1 MSTTAVSSNSIY
13 QELRTFFQSR
23 RSDLQHLGNDL
34 KSGDLTKAQQDYQA
48 LQTLGE
54 SGPFANGD
62 TFAVSR
68 REQDLQNIGT
78 AIQAGDLAGAK
89 KALLQLHQTFDPP
102 PVHAPVSDSSASPA
116 LTPGTSGTPA
126 VASTTST
133 SATGPEIVL
142 NLGNVPAGEQITIGV
157 SSGSN
162 GTEQVSI
169 SAANPQ
175 GQSAGSILLNLA
187 QNSNEQIVLNLFN
200 SAASPSQGSGVNVS
214 A

>member
-1 MSTTAVSSNSIY
+1 MSTTAVASSSIY

-23 RSDLQHLGNDL
+23 RSDLQQLGKDL
-34 KSGDLTKAQQDYQA
+34 KSGDLTKAQQDYQT
-48 LQTLGE
+48 LQTLGQ

-102 PVHAPVSDSSASPA
+102 PVHAPVSSDPSASVTPVDSSS
-116 LTPGTSGTPA
+116 
-126 VASTTST
+126 TST
-133 SATGPEIVL
+133 AATSPEIVL

-169 SAANPQ
+169 SAQNPQ